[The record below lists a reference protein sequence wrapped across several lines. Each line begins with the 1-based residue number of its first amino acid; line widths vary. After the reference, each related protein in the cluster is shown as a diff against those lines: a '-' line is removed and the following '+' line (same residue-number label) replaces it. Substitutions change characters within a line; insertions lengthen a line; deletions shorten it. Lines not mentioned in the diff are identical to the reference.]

1 MFKCVNWTVQDRSG
15 IECNTHWYPFYSTI
29 VGSAL
34 LLNHI
39 LAYIISKLSTVFSRQ
54 REVKCIV
61 ERCIL
66 IREILRE
73 RLRLLGTPGCW
84 DHLTQQG
91 GLYCCT
97 GLNGEKKTPPFQDA
111 LLMIYFSILEQQMIH
126 TSFQ

>member
-1 MFKCVNWTVQDRSG
+1 M
-15 IECNTHWYPFYSTI
+15 
-29 VGSAL
+29 
-34 LLNHI
+34 
-39 LAYIISKLSTVFSRQ
+39 LSTVFPRQ
-54 REVKCIV
+54 KEVKCIV

-97 GLNGEKKTPPFQDA
+97 GLDGEKKTA
-111 LLMIYFSILEQQMIH
+111 LHLNKKQN
-126 TSFQ
+126 